1 MKTSDVEIDP
11 ELMGMLSTAIGS
23 SQAGLCL
30 CDGNDDIR
38 YVNETF
44 HRTFFPDLPDLRVN
58 FVDALADA
66 IRSGRG
72 VKLVSMSLETFV
84 PRIKQRRKSGE
95 ARYNFSVDVVDGSW
109 WWVNDCRLD
118 NGWTLVVATEITTLK
133 NEESRLRDAHA
144 VALQAAET
152 DVLTGLANRRS
163 GMATADAAL
172 NDFKVSR
179 LPLSF
184 AVLDIDHFKFINDT
198 YGHVIGDEVL
208 LHFANSLVASMGSRA
223 KVSRLG
229 GEEFLVVMPETSL
242 SLAEQFLGL
251 FMRTLRPYEGTP
263 SHPPVNFTFSA
274 GVSSANPGDDLRS
287 LFSRADLALYA
298 AKKSGRGR
306 IQVDRAASN
315 VA

>member
-1 MKTSDVEIDP
+1 MKTSDIEIDP
-11 ELMGMLSTAIGS
+11 KLLAMLASALGS
-23 SQAGLCL
+23 GQVGVCL
-30 CDGNDDIR
+30 CDDNDDIR
-38 YVNETF
+38 YVNQSFRT
-44 HRTFFPDLPDLRVN
+44 TFFPDWPGQPAN

-95 ARYNFSVDVVDGSW
+95 PRYNFSVDMVDGSW

-118 NGWTLVVATEITTLK
+118 NGWMLVMATEITTLK

-152 DVLTGLANRRS
+152 DVLTGLPNRRS

-172 NDFKVSR
+172 NEFRVSR
-179 LPLSF
+179 LPLCF

-208 LHFANSLVASMGSRA
+208 LHFAKSLVGSMGSRA

-242 SLAEQFLGL
+242 SLAEQFLDL

-263 SHPPVNFTFSA
+263 SHPPVKFTFSA
-274 GVSSANPGDDLRS
+274 GVAAANHGDDLRS

-298 AKKSGRGR
+298 AKKNGRGQ
-306 IQVDRAASN
+306 IKVDRAASN